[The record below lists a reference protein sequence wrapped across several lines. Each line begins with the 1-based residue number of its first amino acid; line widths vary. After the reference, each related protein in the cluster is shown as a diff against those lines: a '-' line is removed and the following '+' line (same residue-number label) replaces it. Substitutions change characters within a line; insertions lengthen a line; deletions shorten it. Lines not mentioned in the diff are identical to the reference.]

1 MSFLNETIIPG
12 NHGKIF
18 GTNAESIKDLENI
31 KERILELE
39 GIKEVSINFEI
50 FPREFTVQTSKMVK
64 VAAVEK
70 QVNAVGFHSI
80 PKETF
85 KL

>member
-50 FPREFTVQTSKMVK
+50 
-64 VAAVEK
+64 
-70 QVNAVGFHSI
+70 
-80 PKETF
+80 
-85 KL
+85 